1 MNSNVQIATSPGTR
15 FVHYKLPTIS
25 NRSKHCGVSHDIQ
38 QQVARYVTSDLK
50 LLNSYDTWHGKFIH
64 CSYIFYT
71 YYYVIHNCRHK
82 KAKELSKITKGL
94 VKERGKKWHPELSDK
109 RMC

>member
-1 MNSNVQIATSPGTR
+1 M
-15 FVHYKLPTIS
+15 YTIFY
-25 NRSKHCGVSHDIQ
+25 NLTGLNIVEVAHDIQ

-64 CSYIFYT
+64 CSYSYI
-71 YYYVIHNCRHK
+71 YYVKSYFVGTKNV
-82 KAKELSKITKGL
+82 AKELSKITKGL

-109 RMC
+109 GMC

>member
-1 MNSNVQIATSPGTR
+1 MEVA
-15 FVHYKLPTIS
+15 
-25 NRSKHCGVSHDIQ
+25 HDIQ

-64 CSYIFYT
+64 CYICTNILCYSQESYFVGT
-71 YYYVIHNCRHK
+71 KNV
-82 KAKELSKITKGL
+82 AKELSKITKGL

-109 RMC
+109 GMC